1 MCQKRLK
8 EQHHHLSLAYCLGK
22 QRSIPLSWMIM
33 FPYFPYQHGQI
44 PLRPLFG
51 SSKCRLIDVPG
62 HQRYITNMIAG
73 ASLADAALL
82 LVPAVDTFAWS
93 LCSAGGGVPEG
104 ARRGMIGTVD
114 S

>member
-1 MCQKRLK
+1 MSEKVERTASPSEFGLLFG
-8 EQHHHLSLAYCLGK
+8 ETAFH
-22 QRSIPLSWMIM
+22 SIVLDDHVPL
-33 FPYFPYQHGQI
+33 FPYQHGQI

-82 LVPAVDTFAWS
+82 LVPADDTFAWS